1 MDRQAVNQ
9 ARWNEIYA
17 QYSGKVMGYI
27 LSHVGRRAEAED
39 LCADVFEKVLRKYD
53 GFDQSKASL
62 STWIYAIT
70 RNTVIDYYRR
80 TRPTDE
86 LNEEMAGEGEI
97 GDGLIENETLT
108 ELAGALRALPEDLRA
123 IVVMMYYDKKP
134 MTEIAGIMRLSYG
147 AVKLR
152 HQKALAMLKQY
163 MAL

>member
-27 LSHVGRRAEAED
+27 LSHVGRRAEAE
-39 LCADVFEKVLRKYD
+39 
-53 GFDQSKASL
+53 SKASL

-108 ELAGALRALPEDLRA
+108 ELAGALRALPEDLWA

>member
-1 MDRQAVNQ
+1 MTAEQQ
-9 ARWNEIYA
+9 EQIYTA
-17 QYSGKVMGYI
+17 YHNKVMGYLRAR
-27 LSHVGRRAEAED
+27 LSSRADAED
-39 LCADVFEKVLRKYD
+39 LCSDVFEKVFLRYD
-53 GFDQSKASL
+53 QYDRSKASL